1 MIASMTVSNFVKIYQ
16 VLMILH

>member
-1 MIASMTVSNFVKIYQ
+1 MIVSTFSNFVKIGQ